1 MGGMAGFFGWRVVAA
16 SFMLALSA
24 WGIGFY
30 GPSVYLQ
37 ALRVRQGWSPGL
49 VGSAITLHFL
59 ASALL
64 VAWLPRLHRRL
75 GVPGATRLGVLASAL
90 GVAAWGAATQPWMLA
105 PAALL
110 TAVGWALTSAAAIAV
125 WVSPWFD
132 RRRPFALAMAY
143 NGASAGGIVFVPLWA
158 WLIGARGF
166 AEAALWVALG
176 TGVLGWWLAGR
187 FLAATPGGLGQ
198 HPDGGAAPP
207 PPRPRLAAAT
217 TSLWRQP
224 RFRSISAAFA
234 LGLAAQIGLI
244 TVLYSLLVPGLGEGR
259 ASLVV
264 SLATAGAVL
273 GRSLV
278 GWLLPP
284 GLDRRLATAGNLG
297 LQCLGSLAMALAD
310 GAAWPLVAG
319 ALLFGLGIG
328 NLLSFQ
334 PLIAQAEWPPEE
346 APQVMASLTA
356 VNQAF
361 YAFAPAVFGA
371 LLQWGGAWSAPALAG
386 ALQLAAALVLLA
398 GRHPRG
404 GRAVAPAG

>member
-1 MGGMAGFFGWRVVAA
+1 MVGFFGWRVVAA
-16 SFMLALSA
+16 SFMLALFA

-30 GPSVYLQ
+30 GPSVFLH
-37 ALRVRQGWSPGL
+37 ALHARQGWSSGL
-49 VGSAITLHFL
+49 VGAAITLHFL
-59 ASALL
+59 ASSLL
-64 VAWLPRLHRRL
+64 VARLPGLHRRF
-75 GVPGATRLGVLASAL
+75 GVVGATRAGVLASAV

-110 TAVGWALTSAAAIAV
+110 TAIGWALTSAAAIAV

-143 NGASAGGIVFVPLWA
+143 NGASAGGIIFVPLWA
-158 WLIGARGF
+158 WLIGWLGF
-166 AEAALWVALG
+166 GQAALLVALG
-176 TGVLGWWLAGR
+176 TAGLGWWLAGR
-187 FLAATPGGLGQ
+187 YLGATPASLGQ
-198 HPDGGAAPP
+198 HVDGGTAPP
-207 PPRPRLAAAT
+207 SPRPRLPAAT

-224 RFRSISAAFA
+224 RFRSITAAFA

-244 TVLYSLLVPGLGEGR
+244 TVLYSLLVPGLGEPR

-284 GLDRRLATAGNLG
+284 GLDRRLATAANLG
-297 LQCLGSLAMALAD
+297 LQCVGSLAMVAAD
-310 GAAWPLVAG
+310 GTAWLLVAG
-319 ALLFGLGIG
+319 SLLFGLGIG

-346 APQVMASLTA
+346 VPQVMASLTA
-356 VNQAF
+356 ANQAF

-371 LLQWGGAWSAPALAG
+371 LLQWGGAWTAPALAG

-398 GRHPRG
+398 GRRKASSQG
-404 GRAVAPAG
+404 